1 MSEDQESTELQN
13 QLFETKNKMKQEVD
27 RFHKSEQILTE
38 DKNSLLNAN
47 DTYKQYGDKLASNFQ
62 KFKTI
67 KKKSE
72 QETLF
77 LWYSFY
83 FLIIV
88 SLYIIF
94 RRLGIIY
101 ILIQKPI
108 ILIFK
113 AIKYVIKF
121 FIINNYDG
129 SAKSEL

>member
-1 MSEDQESTELQN
+1 MSEDQESTELQS

-27 RFHKSEQILTE
+27 RFHKSEQILAE

-47 DTYKQYGDKLASNFQ
+47 NTYKQYGDKLASDFQ

-121 FIINNYDG
+121 FIINNSDG

>member
-108 ILIFK
+108 IIIFK

-121 FIINNYDG
+121 FIINNSDG

>member
-113 AIKYVIKF
+113 AIKYIIKF

>member
-38 DKNSLLNAN
+38 DKNSLLSAS
-47 DTYKQYGDKLASNFQ
+47 DTYKQYGGKLMSNFQ

-67 KKKSE
+67 KEKSE

-108 ILIFK
+108 IIIFK
-113 AIKYVIKF
+113 AIKYVITF
-121 FIINNYDG
+121 LILNNSDG
-129 SAKSEL
+129 FAKSEL

>member
-121 FIINNYDG
+121 FIINNSDG

>member
-1 MSEDQESTELQN
+1 MSEDQESAELQN

-27 RFHKSEQILTE
+27 RFHKSEQILAE
-38 DKNSLLNAN
+38 DRNSLLQASS
-47 DTYKQYGDKLASNFQ
+47 TYKQYGDRLSDNFK
-62 KFKTI
+62 KFSTI

-88 SLYIIF
+88 SLYVIF

-113 AIKYVIKF
+113 AIKYVLTF
-121 FIINNYDG
+121 FIINNSGG
-129 SAKSEL
+129 STKSEL